1 MPYPSVPPPVPLV
14 APTLSPER
22 TKSLTPIQPASDLK
36 AGSTTNPLDLNTS
49 TSSPQSPEPAASST
63 RAASLGPAVSIQTPP
78 SQNYG
83 VAPSLGPVGPTVES
97 GTESPAAGS
106 ACQLSDSAAGVAQV
120 RQHLREFGDA
130 VVAADLTA
138 LQVKTPLKQ
147 PQGYIAQRI
156 ELTAQQPAPAPEVQ
170 LGDPLELS
178 ADRQEYDEDSQ
189 VFTATGN
196 VVLRFQGAVLKADRV
211 QANLQ
216 ERTTIASGN
225 VSLTRGQQ
233 LLTGERLEYN
243 LAQDQGSF
251 LNARG
256 TIFLPSA
263 QQDFSP
269 QAQTNTLEPPLL
281 SERLRQNQP
290 SQVQTTGEEIQRLRF
305 EAARID
311 FGPQGWTAEK
321 IRITNDPFSPPELE
335 VRAERA
341 RLQQISPLEDR
352 VTATRPRVV
361 FDQKLALPILKSK
374 VTISR
379 RESDPAVAEVGY
391 DESDRGGFFVG
402 RNFEPIATDSTFLTI
417 TPQFFFQRAITSG
430 NFNIVDP
437 DLYGVQSIFTSRLG
451 PQTSVRGVVSLSSL
465 DPSNFTDSLRA
476 DLTLRRAVGR
486 NQLALGYTY
495 RDRVFNGSLGEQT
508 VQNRLGAT
516 FSSPSQI
523 KLGNTGINL
532 NYRAKAEFVTAKTD
546 RLDLDSPT
554 SLGRFQA
561 SAALSRGFYLW
572 RGQPLPATA
581 TAGLKYTPA
590 PVVPYLQLLTRIKG
604 ISNNYSNGDT
614 QQTLVGTIGLQGQ
627 IGHFSRP
634 TLDYTGFNISYSQV
648 GQLGSSPFLFDR
660 VVDFKTLTAGILQ
673 QIYGP
678 LRLGFQTSLN
688 LDTGELFDTD
698 LILDYSRRT
707 YGVVFRYSPTRD
719 LASISFKIN
728 GFNWVGSEPFPEI
741 NRP

>member
-1 MPYPSVPPPVPLV
+1 MPYPSVPPSVPLV
-14 APTLSPER
+14 APTLSPE
-22 TKSLTPIQPASDLK
+22 
-36 AGSTTNPLDLNTS
+36 TTNLFPSNVQSVSEPNSVDFTDPDRDLDPFPQEAAELAVN
-49 TSSPQSPEPAASST
+49 SP
-63 RAASLGPAVSIQTPP
+63 RAASLGPPVSIPTIP
-78 SQNYG
+78 SQDG
-83 VAPSLGPVGPTVES
+83 IASPAEPR
-97 GTESPAAGS
+97 TESPVAKALGQLGS
-106 ACQLSDSAAGVAQV
+106 ASESTPPVRRQLT
-120 RQHLREFGDA
+120 EFGDA
-130 VVAADLTA
+130 VLAADLTA
-138 LQVKTPLKQ
+138 KLHVKTPFKQ
-147 PQGYIAQRI
+147 NQGWIPGTV
-156 ELTAQQPAPAPEVQ
+156 ELTQQPSSAEETQ

-178 ADRQEYDEDSQ
+178 ADRQEYDEDRQ

-196 VVLRFQGAVLKADRV
+196 VVLRFRDAVLKADRV

-216 ERTTIASGN
+216 ERTTVAAGN

-233 LLTGERLEYN
+233 ILIGERLEYN

-263 QQDFSP
+263 QEDFSP
-269 QAQTNTLEPPLL
+269 QAEVGALESPSLT
-281 SERLRQNQP
+281 EQLRQSQP

-335 VRAERA
+335 VRAKRA
-341 RLQQISPLEDR
+341 RLQRISPLEDR

-361 FDQKLALPILKSK
+361 FDQKLSLPILKSK
-374 VTISR
+374 VTLSR
-379 RESDPAVAEVGY
+379 RQSDPAVAEVGY

-402 RNFEPIATDSTFLTI
+402 RNFEPIATDSTSLTI

-437 DLYGVQSIFTSRLG
+437 DLYGIKAQFGSRLD
-451 PQTSVRGVVSLSSL
+451 PKTSVSGFTSLSSL

-476 DLTLRRAVGR
+476 ELKLRRAVGQ

-495 RDRVFNGSLGEQT
+495 RDRIFNGSLGEQT

-532 NYRAKAEFVTAKTD
+532 RYGAKAELVTAKTN
-546 RLDLDSPT
+546 RLDLDSPAT
-554 SLGRFQA
+554 LGRFQA

-572 RGQPLPATA
+572 KGQPLPATP

-590 PVVPYLQLLTRIKG
+590 PVVPYLQLLTGLKG
-604 ISNNYSNGDT
+604 ISNNYSNGDG
-614 QQTLVGTIGLQGQ
+614 QQTLVGTLGVQGQ
-627 IGHFSRP
+627 FGHFSRP
-634 TLDYTGFNISYSQV
+634 YLDYTGFNLSYSQV
-648 GQLGSSPFLFDR
+648 GQIGSSPFLFDR

-707 YGVVFRYSPTRD
+707 YGVVFRYSPTRE

-728 GFNWVGSEPFPEI
+728 GFNWVGNAEPFPEI
-741 NRP
+741 NNR